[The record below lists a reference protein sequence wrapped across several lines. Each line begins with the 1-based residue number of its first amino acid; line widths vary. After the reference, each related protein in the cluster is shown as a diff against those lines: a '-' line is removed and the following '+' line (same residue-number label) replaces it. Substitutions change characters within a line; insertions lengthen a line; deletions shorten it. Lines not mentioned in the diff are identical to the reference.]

1 MTTLV
6 NHCTTNVG
14 FCYTTWTALYALIYI
29 LPLLVILVSFIYS
42 FQSSR
47 LNEDQGRI
55 LKLFSG
61 VFMLLF
67 GLIMLIKPQLLML
80 G

>member
-1 MTTLV
+1 MRLP
-6 NHCTTNVG
+6 
-14 FCYTTWTALYALIYI
+14 W
-29 LPLLVILVSFIYS
+29 PLLVILVSFIYS